1 VREAIFSLDKSPRVG
16 VLKIFL
22 HAFSK
27 ATSGN
32 VLAETSEQIGQE
44 AKSDF
49 IKYGKLGQREF
60 GFFGLGRLVVWLSNN
75 KSRVL
80 VSDRQ

>member
-1 VREAIFSLDKSPRVG
+1 

-32 VLAETSEQIGQE
+32 ALAETSEQIGQE

-60 GFFGLGRLVVWLSNN
+60 GFFDWKRLIMWLSNN
-75 KSRVL
+75 KSQATCVR
-80 VSDRQ
+80 

>member
-60 GFFGLGRLVVWLSNN
+60 GFFDRVPPIMWLSNN
-75 KSRVL
+75 KLPVIC
-80 VSDRQ
+80 VG

>member
-1 VREAIFSLDKSPRVG
+1 
-16 VLKIFL
+16 L

-60 GFFGLGRLVVWLSNN
+60 GFFGWELLVMWLSNN
-75 KSRVL
+75 KPWIFCV
-80 VSDRQ
+80 